1 MRHFKNTP
9 LLKGLI
15 LSASSLVLAACGGG
29 GGDGGGFPGG
39 PTPAEHLEL
48 RMSASRTSLPQN
60 ISEVPSSVGG
70 PFTSSVTV
78 EAIARDG
85 NRYIPAT
92 ATTDEFFAC
101 NVISGIGSIVL
112 YYHDGDPDHYHEV
125 DGPVDPATGQPTKVQ
140 VENAYRSVVSGAN
153 SGAFTFHVASGNRAG
168 TAVVRCTATD
178 AQAGKSASTEM
189 TFTVGNSSAQPTS
202 VRVRDSNSVDY
213 NSSPRSPLY
222 VQSMNQLNQIQLQAS
237 VVDESG
243 NPVPD
248 PSSNAANIK
257 AEILPSSTATGG
269 KLITSGQSGQSVMV
283 RTINGIAQITVQAG
297 ITPGALVVLF
307 TGDALDN
314 NVSNGVSLPITQSIA
329 VPVSDQLVANLRV
342 TGVTP
347 PTGMVN
353 KPYNGAVS
361 FAGGYNGSEFPI
373 GCGLAGGTLPPGLT
387 LHPSCAINGTPTQ
400 ASPVNPQTGNREPYK
415 FIVAVVQDVD
425 PAVASVDTAAME
437 EVTLDILEEL
447 KVTTGLTA
455 SAPAG
460 TAFTG
465 KFTATGGKQPYSWAM
480 KSATCA
486 NAAVATDG
494 TVTGTAPATAGDTCT
509 VTATVTDSLGN
520 TAEGSITVTAQ

>member
-39 PTPAEHLEL
+39 PTPADHIEL

-125 DGPVDPATGQPTKVQ
+125 DGPVDPTTGQPTKVQ

-202 VRVRDSNSVDY
+202 IRVRDSNSVDY
-213 NSSPRSPLY
+213 NSSARSPLY

-243 NPVPD
+243 NPTPD
-248 PSSNAANIK
+248 PVSGAANIK

-283 RTINGIAQITVQAG
+283 RTINGIAQITVAAG
-297 ITPGALVVLF
+297 NTPGALVVLF

-329 VPVSDQLVANLRV
+329 VPVSDQLVADLRV
-342 TGVTP
+342 AGVTP
-347 PTGMVN
+347 TTGMVG
-353 KPYNGAVS
+353 KAYNGAVLVS
-361 FAGGYNGSEFPI
+361 GGYNGSEFPI
-373 GCGLAGGTLPPGLT
+373 GCGLVGGTLPPGLT
-387 LHPSCAINGTPTQ
+387 LHPSCAINGTPT
-400 ASPVNPQTGNREPYK
+400 TKGDYK
-415 FIVAVVQDVD
+415 FTVGVVQDVD
-425 PAVASVDTAAME
+425 PAVASVETSAIG
-437 EVTLDILEEL
+437 EVMIKIIEEL

-460 TAFTG
+460 TAFTS
-465 KFTATGGKQPYSWAM
+465 KFTATGGEPPLSWAL

>member
-39 PTPAEHLEL
+39 PTPADHIEL

-60 ISEVPSSVGG
+60 ISMVRSSIGG

-92 ATTDEFFAC
+92 ATQEEFFAC
-101 NVISGIGSIVL
+101 NVIQGIDSVSL
-112 YYHDGDPDHYHEV
+112 YYHDGADEHYTEVEEIDPT
-125 DGPVDPATGQPTKVQ
+125 TGQPVKVKY
-140 VENAYRSVVSGAN
+140 ENAYRSVVSGAN
-153 SGAFTFHVASGNRAG
+153 SGAFTFHVASTNKAG

-202 VRVRDSNSVDY
+202 IRVRDSNSVDY
-213 NSSPRSPLY
+213 NASARRPLY
-222 VQSMNQLNQIQLQAS
+222 IQSMNQLNQLQLQAS

-314 NVSNGVSLPITQSIA
+314 NVSNGISLPITQSIA
-329 VPVSDQLVANLRV
+329 IPVADANSVGTMEIL
-342 TGVTP
+342 GLTP
-347 PTGMVN
+347 PTAMVGTL
-353 KPYNGAVS
+353 YTGTVEVQ
-361 FAGGYNGSEFPI
+361 GGYSPVTYPDLRYS
-373 GCGLAGGTLPPGLT
+373 CTASGTLPPGLRMMK
-387 LHPSCAINGTPTQ
+387 SCELTGTPTK
-400 ASPVNPQTGNREPYK
+400 VNVDDKGNPAPYK
-415 FIVAVVQDVD
+415 FTVTATQEGVD
-425 PAVASVDTAAME
+425 PAVAGLDLTVSAEVELMVYAKLTLTSANVTAA
-437 EVTLDILEEL
+437 
-447 KVTTGLTA
+447 
-455 SAPAG
+455 AG
-460 TAFTG
+460 TP
-465 KFTATGGKQPYSWAM
+465 FTATLTADGGAPPYTWEVTS
-480 KSATCA
+480 STCA
-486 NAAVATDG
+486 GAAVDNKG
-494 TVTGTAPATAGDTCT
+494 NVTGTAPATAGDTCT
-509 VTATVTDSLGN
+509 VNVTVTDSVGN
-520 TAEGSITVTAQ
+520 TADGKVTVTAS

>member
-213 NSSPRSPLY
+213 NSSARSPLY
-222 VQSMNQLNQIQLQAS
+222 VQSMNQMNQIQLQAS
-237 VVDESG
+237 VVDETG

-283 RTINGIAQITVQAG
+283 RTINGIAQITVAAG
-297 ITPGALVVLF
+297 NTPGALVVLF

-329 VPVSDQLVANLRV
+329 VPVSDQFVADLQV
-342 TGVTP
+342 LGVTP
-347 PTGMVN
+347 TTGMVN
-353 KPYNGAVS
+353 KPYDGAVVVS
-361 FAGGYNGSEFPI
+361 GGYQGFAI
-373 GCGLAGGTLPPGLT
+373 GCGLMGGALPPGLT
-387 LHPSCAINGTPTQ
+387 LHPSCAINGTPT
-400 ASPVNPQTGNREPYK
+400 AAGDFK
-415 FIVAVVQDVD
+415 FIVAAAQDVD
-425 PAVASVDTAAME
+425 PAVASVETAAAA
-437 EVTLDILEEL
+437 EVTLSIIEEL

-455 SAPAG
+455 SATAG
-460 TAFTG
+460 TAFSG